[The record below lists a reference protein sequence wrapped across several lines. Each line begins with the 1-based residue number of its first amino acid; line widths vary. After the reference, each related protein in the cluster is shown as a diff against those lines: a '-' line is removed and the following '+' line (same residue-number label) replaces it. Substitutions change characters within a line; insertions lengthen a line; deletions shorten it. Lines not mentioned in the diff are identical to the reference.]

1 MKLVENFSSS
11 ALRAATPLKM
21 VERIASPSY
30 MSKLI
35 GLTIIASPKVKS
47 LAVLI
52 IGNLIKLKLPTEM
65 FEESIIML
73 QEQIPALKN
82 LIDA

>member
-1 MKLVENFSSS
+1 
-11 ALRAATPLKM
+11 
-21 VERIASPSY
+21 
-30 MSKLI
+30 
-35 GLTIIASPKVKS
+35 
-47 LAVLI
+47 
-52 IGNLIKLKLPTEM
+52 LIKLKLPTEM